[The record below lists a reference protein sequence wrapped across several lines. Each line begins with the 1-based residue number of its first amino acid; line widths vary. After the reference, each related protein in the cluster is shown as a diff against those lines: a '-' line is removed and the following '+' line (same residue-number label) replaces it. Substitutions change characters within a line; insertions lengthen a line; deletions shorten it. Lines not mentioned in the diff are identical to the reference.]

1 MKKIKLIYIGYVISL
16 VALALY
22 SFAHTDPNL
31 TLLNSSLWAQFRDV
45 MVNFGFL
52 NRPDSWIT
60 YLTIA
65 LSLSIFHILL
75 LKHAEEVNPLKLG
88 LISGVILLFSYP
100 FASTDLFNYIF
111 DAKILTHY
119 HMNPYQHVP
128 NEFSADPWLR
138 FMRWTH
144 RTYPYGPTFL
154 PVTLIPSFFGF
165 NIFLITFVLFKAMFA
180 GFYFGCVHI
189 LNKMN
194 RKWAVFFA
202 SQPFLLI
209 EGVVN
214 AHNDLI
220 AIYFAL
226 VGIYLLSS
234 TQKAHQ
240 VYARLLFLASA
251 GIKFFT
257 LPALILIKKEDTS
270 AKSYINGLSLIGMTV
285 LLGIASYSGSLQQ
298 WYFMNGLIFI
308 PYYFL
313 WISKLQL
320 FSLGLILSYYPIIRH
335 GKWEPTPGVNIKDI
349 IIFSSLSINIIVIF
363 FVDIFKKR
371 S

>member
-1 MKKIKLIYIGYVISL
+1 MKKINYIYFGYIASII
-16 VALALY
+16 ALALY

-31 TLLNSSLWAQFRDV
+31 TLLNSPLWAQFRDI

-52 NRPDSWIT
+52 NRPDSWVT
-60 YLTIA
+60 YVIIA
-65 LSLSIFHILL
+65 FSLSIFHILL
-75 LKHAEEVNPLKLG
+75 LKNANQINPLKLG
-88 LISGVILLFSYP
+88 VITGCILLFSYP

-119 HMNPYQHVP
+119 GMNPYHHMP

-154 PVTLIPSFFGF
+154 PLTLIPSFFGF
-165 NIFLITFVLFKAMFA
+165 NIFLLTFILFKAMFA
-180 GFYFGCVHI
+180 AFYFGCIHI

-194 RKWAVFFA
+194 KTWAVFFA
-202 SQPFLLI
+202 SQPFVLI

-220 AIYFAL
+220 AVYITL

-234 TQKAHQ
+234 TKKAHLL
-240 VYARLLFLASA
+240 YARFLFLASA

-257 LPALILIKKEDTS
+257 LPSLILTQKDEQPPKNVINGVALIGVT
-270 AKSYINGLSLIGMTV
+270 M

-298 WYFMNGLIFI
+298 WYFLNGLIFI
-308 PYYFL
+308 PYYFT
-313 WISKLQL
+313 WVSKLQI

-349 IIFSSLSINIIVIF
+349 IIFSSLSINILIIF
-363 FVDIFKKR
+363 FTDIFRKD